1 MPAIS
6 KNAPLITEYLAAH
19 KPATITRIARAL
31 HLVRSSVAMALR
43 DNPQQFCVVGYDETS
58 HRAQVAQ
65 VWGLLPPN
73 GKPPVVEPPT
83 PLHLK
88 AYDYLT
94 EHGPSA
100 ASEIAA
106 AVGVRD
112 HALRQTFRVS
122 SDLFFVVEIRT
133 GAQGTGTRPV
143 QIWDVEQP
151 EPVQR
156 DERIIEWTHTQPGGR
171 SWVMRGIPY
180 GSGVLIAGTVFEVP
194 AEWRWVSE

>member
-1 MPAIS
+1 MPATPKI
-6 KNAPLITEYLAAH
+6 APRLVEYLATH
-19 KPATITRIARAL
+19 KPATITVMARAL
-31 HLVRSSVAMALR
+31 RLGRAGVYTALLA
-43 DNPQQFCVVGYDETS
+43 NPQQFCIVGYDETS

-73 GKPPVVEPPT
+73 GKAPVVEPPT

-88 AYDYLT
+88 AYNYLT

-100 ASEIAA
+100 ALEIAA

-112 HALRQTFRVS
+112 HALRQTFRVY
-122 SDLFFVVEIRT
+122 SDLFFVVDVRS
-133 GAQGTGTRPV
+133 GADGTGTRPV
-143 QIWDVEQP
+143 QIWGVEQP

-156 DERIIEWTHTQPGGR
+156 DERTIEWTHTQPGGR